1 MRKRF
6 QTTAYAR
13 RWRERLATQK
23 APIGVWFIVLDN
35 DVDAGAPHHWNAF
48 HPSAGL
54 HSITPAPTVR
64 PSFSFFG
71 LV

>member
-48 HPSAGL
+48 SPLGGFAFHHARSDR
-54 HSITPAPTVR
+54 TP
-64 PSFSFFG
+64 
-71 LV
+71 LI